1 MTQAAKR
8 QASWAA
14 APESDRQEIRQLVAV
29 LGERPTVGLL
39 QVSRQTLGR
48 LLGGLPVSRGTLAV
62 LRERLP
68 AARSAS
74 QTAVEP

>member
-1 MTQAAKR
+1 MQAAKR
-8 QASWAA
+8 QTTWAA
-14 APESDRQEIRQLVAV
+14 APESERQEIRELVAV

-68 AARSAS
+68 AAR
-74 QTAVEP
+74 TACQIAVAP